1 MKGVFN
7 FLVEPRGERYSNKK
21 DNNGKELILNTELQN
36 HSYTNRYAVVR
47 AIPLAYETDIKEGD
61 EVIVHHNVFRRFH
74 DIRGIEKNS
83 KSYYNENLYFVNTD
97 QVFMYRGDD
106 KKWIAAEGYCFVKPL
121 KETKAF
127 ADNYEKPLVG
137 IIKYKDSKESEFEV
151 GDLVG
156 FLPSSEYEFVIDGQ
170 RLYRIPNKF
179 ITIKYEYKGDEVE
192 YNPSWTQSG
201 SRVD

>member
-36 HSYTNRYAVVR
+36 HSYTNRYAVVK
-47 AIPLAYETDIKEGD
+47 AIPLVYETDIKEGD

-74 DIRGIEKNS
+74 DIRGVEKNS
-83 KSYYNENLYFVNTD
+83 KSYYDENLYFVNMD
-97 QVFMYRGDD
+97 QIFMYRSDD
-106 KKWIAAEGYCFVKPL
+106 KKWIANDGYCFVKPL

-137 IIKYKDSKESEFEV
+137 IIKYKDNKDSGFEV
-151 GDLVG
+151 GDLIG
-156 FLPSSEYEFVIDGQ
+156 FLPSSEYEFIIDGQ

-192 YNPSWTQSG
+192 YNPSWAQSG
-201 SRVD
+201 SRAD